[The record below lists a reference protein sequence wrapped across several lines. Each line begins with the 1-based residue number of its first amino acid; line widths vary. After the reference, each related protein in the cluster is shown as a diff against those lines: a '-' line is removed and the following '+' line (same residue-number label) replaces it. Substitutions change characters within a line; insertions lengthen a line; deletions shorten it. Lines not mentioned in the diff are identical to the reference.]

1 MLRVVLLLSDNFER
15 STAELIENLPSITN
29 LDTLIEAINKVEGN
43 DILKKENCDDLIRV
57 YPINDFTTDCNDQI
71 IDLDTC
77 WVTYVNFND

>member
-29 LDTLIEAINKVEGN
+29 LDTLIEAINEVEGN
-43 DILKKENCDDLIRV
+43 DILKRENCDTLIQE
-57 YPINDFTTDCNDQI
+57 YPIDEFTTACNDQI
-71 IDLDTC
+71 IDLDSY